1 MTIRARDEGGDQ
13 VASVARAFNQMA
25 SELAASDR
33 TRRLLFAD
41 VSHELM
47 TPLTAARGYQEKLA
61 SDPAIRASQAL
72 SHYVSI
78 IGDETQRL
86 QHIVGDL
93 LDLAKLEGA
102 ATPLAMQDVSIEGL
116 FGRVAER
123 HASEAA
129 DRNVRVSTSIEPG
142 AEILCGDRFRLE
154 QALQNLAANAMRHVR
169 DGGSVVLLARVQDTM
184 TVLSVTDDGGGI
196 AKEHL
201 PFVFDRFYKVDPA
214 RPRNSAGS
222 GLGLSIVKAIVERH
236 GGTVSVSSEHDV
248 ATTFRIG
255 LPTGLPRPGDVGN
268 GRI

>member
-1 MTIRARDEGGDQ
+1 
-13 VASVARAFNQMA
+13 
-25 SELAASDR
+25 
-33 TRRLLFAD
+33 
-41 VSHELM
+41 M

-61 SDPAIRASQAL
+61 SAPAIRASQEL

-102 ATPLAMQDVSIEGL
+102 AAPLEMQDVSVEGL
-116 FGRVAER
+116 FGRVAAR

-129 DRNVRVSTSIEPG
+129 DRNLRLSTSIEPG
-142 AEILCGDRFRLE
+142 AEIVCGDRFRLE

-169 DGGSVVLLARVQDTM
+169 DGGSVMLQATVQDTM
-184 TVLSVTDDGGGI
+184 TVLAVTDNGGGI
-196 AKEHL
+196 ASEHL

-236 GGTVSVSSEHDV
+236 GGTISVSSEHDV
-248 ATTFRIG
+248 ATTFRISV
-255 LPTGLPRPGDVGN
+255 PTGLPRPRDVGT
-268 GRI
+268 GHV